1 MLKASALGA
10 SINDNDLQIL
20 RAAADAEDRDLSCDE
35 LACHIVLREVRLR
48 RTAAMAEANTLKA
61 AGSQ

>member
-10 SINDNDLQIL
+10 AISDDDVKIL

-35 LACHIVLREVRLR
+35 LACRIVLREIRAR
-48 RTAAMAEANTLKA
+48 RQRTMAAVNSARA
-61 AGSQ
+61 AGQK